1 MAQLATRWSV
11 DRLTT
16 IGRAYDRARGVTPDL
31 RLVIGWIAEHGCWV
45 TRHVGNVWRANP
57 RGTWTKEGVRHEV
70 VLELA
75 RLGFLELLAPSGH
88 KLDGGEP
95 GHAKLLRI
103 A

>member
-1 MAQLATRWSV
+1 MTGLATPRWP
-11 DRLTT
+11 DPLTT
-16 IGRAYDRARGVTPDL
+16 IGLAFDRARGVTAEL
-31 RLVIGWIAEHGCWV
+31 RTVIGWIAEHGCWV
-45 TRHVGNVWRANP
+45 TRLIGNVWRANP
-57 RGTWTKEGVRHEV
+57 FGVWTREGVRHEV